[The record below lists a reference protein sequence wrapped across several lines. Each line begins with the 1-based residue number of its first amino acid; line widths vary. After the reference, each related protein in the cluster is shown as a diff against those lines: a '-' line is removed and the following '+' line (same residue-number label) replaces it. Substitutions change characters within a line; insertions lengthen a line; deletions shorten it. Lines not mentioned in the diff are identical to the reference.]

1 MIDKAAEFD
10 GTRRAVIRGA
20 LGATAYGVLGSLGG
34 RATANAPFT
43 SLRIGVILRG
53 DLKAGGRDI
62 LLIPGLA
69 SSPAI
74 WASLVKQLSGH
85 RLHLV
90 HVNGFAKRPAGANA
104 AGPLLDPLTVDL
116 ARYINTHGLRA
127 PVIIGHSM
135 GGTVALMLG
144 LRPDV
149 KPARIMVVDMLP
161 DGAAMLGGTAQGYG
175 YLATQLNGY
184 FTGTKAGRQML
195 TDMVRQTPGGRD
207 SDPRV
212 IAQALTELAQTDL
225 TAKLRALACPLTVV
239 PALPG
244 TPRLDT
250 AQLQRFK
257 AAYAGV
263 KALTLTGIGPS
274 AHQIMLDQPEK
285 FTAAV
290 RKFLG

>member
-1 MIDKAAEFD
+1 M
-10 GTRRAVIRGA
+10 
-20 LGATAYGVLGSLGG
+20 
-34 RATANAPFT
+34 
-43 SLRIGVILRG
+43 
-53 DLKAGGRDI
+53 
-62 LLIPGLA
+62 LIPGLA

-74 WASLVKQLSGH
+74 WSSLVARLEGH

-104 AGPLLDPLTVDL
+104 TGPLLDPLATDL
-116 ARYINTHGLRA
+116 ARYIKAQGLRA

-135 GGTVALMLG
+135 GGMLALMLG
-144 LRPDV
+144 LRTDV
-149 KPARIMVVDMLP
+149 RPARIMVVDMLP

-175 YLATQLNGY
+175 YLAAQLNGY

-212 IAQALTELAQTDL
+212 IAQALTELAQMDL
-225 TAKLRALACPLTVV
+225 TTKVRALTCPLTVI

-244 TPRLDT
+244 TSQLDS
-250 AQLQRFK
+250 AQVQRYR

-263 KALTLTGIGPS
+263 KALTLAGIGPS
-274 AHQIMLDQPEK
+274 AHQIMLDQPDK
-285 FTAAV
+285 FVAV
-290 RKFLG
+290 VKKFLG

>member
-1 MIDKAAEFD
+1 MIDKTAKFD

-20 LGATAYGVLGSLGG
+20 LGAAAYGVLGSLEG

-43 SLRIGVILRG
+43 SERVGVMLRG
-53 DLKAGGRDI
+53 ELKLGGRDI
-62 LLIPGLA
+62 ILIPGLA

-74 WASLVKQLSGH
+74 WSSLVARIEGH

-90 HVNGFAKRPAGANA
+90 HVNGFAKRPSSANSTGALL
-104 AGPLLDPLTVDL
+104 GPLTGEL
-116 ARYINTHGLRA
+116 ARYIKTQGLRA

-135 GGTVALMLG
+135 GGMLALMLS
-144 LRPDV
+144 LRTDV
-149 KPARIMVVDMLP
+149 KPARVMVVDMLP
-161 DGAAMLGGTAQGYG
+161 DGSAMLGGTAQGYG
-175 YLATQLNGY
+175 YLAMQINGY

-225 TAKLRALACPLTVV
+225 TTKLRSLDCPLTVV

-250 AQLQRFK
+250 AQVQRYRG
-257 AAYAGV
+257 AYAAV
-263 KALTLTGIGPS
+263 KALTVRGIGPS
-274 AHQIMLDQPEK
+274 AHQIMLDQPDK
-285 FTAAV
+285 FAAAV
-290 RKFLG
+290 RKFLE